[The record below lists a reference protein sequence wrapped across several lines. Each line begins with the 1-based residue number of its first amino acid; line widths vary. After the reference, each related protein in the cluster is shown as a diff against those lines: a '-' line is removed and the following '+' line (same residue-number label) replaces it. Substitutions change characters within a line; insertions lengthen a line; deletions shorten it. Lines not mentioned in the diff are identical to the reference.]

1 MALPGIGG
9 GYQVGDGNGAE
20 VNIYAQGAPQ
30 TATATATLT
39 AAQIFG
45 GILVGGNGA
54 TAASY
59 TLPTV
64 AALEAVAIN
73 ARIDSAFEVIIINTG
88 NTTGAVTIVTNTGW
102 TLVGSVAVA
111 VATSARFIARK
122 TGDGSWT
129 LYRAA

>member
-9 GYQVGDGNGAE
+9 GYQIGDGNGSE
-20 VNIYAQGAPQ
+20 VNLYAQSAPQ

-39 AAQIFG
+39 AGQFFG

-64 AALEAVAIN
+64 AALEALAIN
-73 ARIDSAFEVIIINTG
+73 ARNDSAFEVIIINTG

-102 TLVGSVAVA
+102 TLVGSMTIA
-111 VATSARFIARK
+111 VATSARYIARK
-122 TGDGSWT
+122 TGDLSWT